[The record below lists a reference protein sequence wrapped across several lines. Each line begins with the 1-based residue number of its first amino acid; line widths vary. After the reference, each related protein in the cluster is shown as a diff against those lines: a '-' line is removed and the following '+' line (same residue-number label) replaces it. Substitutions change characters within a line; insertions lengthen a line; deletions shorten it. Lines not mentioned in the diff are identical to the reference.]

1 MDGPCPIHK
10 DAKHTMQECRGLKTA
25 FAGETSKKPRHNDDA
40 DDNQG
45 GDPSKHPVFQDP
57 SKTVTTIFGGRAVS
71 KDKRERKLVA
81 RRVMSITTYDGPVAD
96 SKFLTW
102 SEHPITFSKAD

>member
-1 MDGPCPIHK
+1 MPYPQRRQAH
-10 DAKHTMQECRGLKTA
+10 
-25 FAGETSKKPRHNDDA
+25 DA

-45 GDPSKHPVFQDP
+45 GDPSKRPVFQDP
-57 SKTVTTIFGGRAVS
+57 SKTVTTIFDDRAIS

-81 RRVMSITTYDGPVAD
+81 HRVMSVTTYDGPVD
-96 SKFLTW
+96 NPKFLPW